1 MIRKNATTG
10 SRLTP
15 GGAGALRRFLR
26 VRRGLCAKCG
36 YPMGG
41 SPVCSECGKA
51 LSKGAVVIADG

>member
-26 VRRGLCAKCG
+26 VRRGLCAKCA
-36 YPMGG
+36 YPMGE
-41 SPVCSECGKA
+41 SDVCSECGKP
-51 LSKGAVVIADG
+51 LPKSVKVTT